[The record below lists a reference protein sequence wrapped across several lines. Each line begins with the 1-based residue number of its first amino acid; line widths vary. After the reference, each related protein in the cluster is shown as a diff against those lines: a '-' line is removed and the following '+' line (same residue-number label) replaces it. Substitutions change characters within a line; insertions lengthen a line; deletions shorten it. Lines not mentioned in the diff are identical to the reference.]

1 LKVLYGMAQPDSRLA
16 RSSMTAGRGGWLRAW
31 TPRTLRTKSMII
43 VAVPVVALLIAI
55 AGIFLAGRASDR
67 AADHAGTA
75 LETQAVLGRILIL
88 TLDATSGTNAYLATG
103 EPRFLQSAERAVRL
117 LPTAR
122 ADLSDLLPRDGPQ
135 RQLLAQLDAAL
146 TEQSMA
152 LTTILAGRG
161 SIGVRTDRLLAD
173 ETRTETVRSLLADL
187 QNQEEARLRVR
198 ETAASR
204 LHNVVTI
211 TSVGAA
217 GLGLIGGLAAMLAL
231 SGGVAKRVRLVQD
244 NVRRLA
250 EAEPLHPMPGRVME
264 RTAGVMA
271 DNRALME
278 LTLETGRLVLFELH
292 PDRAVHFRGDPHLLS
307 DLGFSGSDTVED
319 VGSLQHRLGLGE
331 LGRQLARGGS
341 GGVTSPSRIDLT
353 VPTVDGHRLSLEVRW
368 CIVRGNGGKRTGM
381 VVGVVTD
388 VSEQLRARLAVVA
401 AMDAALRANL
411 AKTEFL
417 SRMSHELRTPLNAV
431 LGFAQLLA
439 MDRLDQEQRDNVDH
453 IQRGGRQLLALIND
467 VLDLARV
474 ESGSLALSIEP
485 IEVSA
490 VVSDAIRLM
499 RPIAADQ
506 LVTVRLDPD
515 RTPNL
520 YASANHQRLEQI
532 VINLVSNAIKYNHP
546 GGSVTIGWHRGGP
559 SEVLITVR
567 DTCGGIATDVQAKLF
582 APFERLGAE
591 RGRIEGTGLGLAISH
606 QLSQA
611 MGGSLALEETGPEG
625 SVFVV
630 SLPAAKPRDVA
641 HEPAGAAE
649 AVPDLLD
656 IKVLTID
663 DNLANLALVTQLLR
677 RAHAPDPLKAVQGRL
692 GLQLASIHQPD
703 LILLDRHLPDMR
715 GDELLDRLR
724 TDPRTAGIP
733 VIVISADVMP
743 EHISAMKKA
752 GAAAFLAKPIDVEA
766 FWAAIRLALDEK
778 GRKHDETSA
787 PAAR

>member
-1 LKVLYGMAQPDSRLA
+1 ML
-16 RSSMTAGRGGWLRAW
+16 
-31 TPRTLRTKSMII
+31 II
-43 VAVPVVALLIAI
+43 AAPVVALFIAV
-55 AGIFLAGRASDR
+55 ASIFLAGRASDR
-67 AADHAGTA
+67 AAEHSKNA
-75 LETQAVLGRILIL
+75 LETQAVLGRILNL
-88 TLDATSGTNAYLATG
+88 TLDAASGTNAYLATG
-103 EPRFLQSAERAVRL
+103 ESRFLQSSERAVRL
-117 LPTAR
+117 LPAAR
-122 ADLSDLLPRDGPQ
+122 ADLSNLLPRDGPQ
-135 RQLLAQLDAAL
+135 RQLLARLDAVL
-146 TEQSMA
+146 TEQSTA
-152 LTTILAGRG
+152 LLTIQDGRG
-161 SIGVRTDRLLAD
+161 SIGQRTERVLAD
-173 ETRTETVRSLLADL
+173 ETRTETMRSLLGDL
-187 QNQEEARLRVR
+187 QNQEETRLRER

-204 LHNVVTI
+204 LHNVVAI
-211 TSVGAA
+211 TSVAAA

-231 SGGVAKRVRLVQD
+231 SSGVARRVRLVQD

-250 EAEPLHPMPGRVME
+250 EAEPLHPMPAGEDELADLGRVME

-271 DNRALME
+271 DNRTLME

-292 PDRAVHFRGDPHLLS
+292 RDRTVHFRGDPHLLS
-307 DLGFSGSDTVED
+307 DLGFSGSDPVED
-319 VGSLQHRLGLGE
+319 VGSLQHRLGFSDLD
-331 LGRQLARGGS
+331 RQLARSRSEGG
-341 GGVTSPSRIDLT
+341 TSPNRIDLT
-353 VPTVDGHRLSLEVRW
+353 VPTVHGHRLSLEVRW
-368 CIVRGNGGKRTGM
+368 SVVLGNGGKRTGM

-388 VSEQLRARLAVVA
+388 VSEQLRAKLAVVA
-401 AMDAALRANL
+401 AMDTALRASL

-439 MDRLDQEQRDNVDH
+439 MDRLDKEQQDNVDH

-490 VVSDAIRLM
+490 VVTDAIRLM

-506 LVTVRLDPD
+506 LVTVQLDPGRFPD
-515 RTPNL
+515 L

-532 VINLVSNAIKYNHP
+532 LINLVSNAIKYNHA
-546 GGSVTIGWHRGGP
+546 GGSVTLGWDRGGP
-559 SEVLITVR
+559 GEVLITVR

-591 RGRIEGTGLGLAISH
+591 LGRIEGTGLGLAISH

-611 MGGSLALEETGPEG
+611 MGGSLALQETGPDG
-625 SVFVV
+625 SIFVV
-630 SLPAAKPRDVA
+630 KLPAAKPRDMA
-641 HEPAGAAE
+641 REPAGAGEPA
-649 AVPDLLD
+649 PDLRD
-656 IKVLTID
+656 IKVLAVD

-677 RAHAPDPLKAVQGRL
+677 RAQAPDPLEAVQGQL

-715 GDELLDRLR
+715 GDEFLDRLR

-743 EHISAMKKA
+743 EHISAMTKA
-752 GAAAFLAKPIDVEA
+752 GAAAFLAKPIDVKA

-778 GRKHDETSA
+778 GRKHDATSA